1 MLCYNTAMKIA
12 TCAAVRKAE
21 QAAFLSGATDSLA
34 LMDAVVECMWQA
46 VQDAPELQFEPSQ
59 VVVYAG
65 KGNNAGDALGLAA
78 RFRCPIILRAAC
90 GPHEL
95 SPDTQVQLAR
105 IPQHHLAATA
115 PHPRPGTLIIDGLL
129 GSGAKGALREPYTHL
144 VQEMNNLRAAAPRSI
159 LLAVDIP
166 TGLDADTGA
175 AQCPSVQADV
185 SCPIGCV
192 KPGMLADGAENYV
205 GRLLPIPLPGIAIE
219 ACSPDTVLTP
229 AHPGLRIPRRAYSC
243 FKNRAGRVNIVAGS
257 VGYAGAAQMCAE
269 AALAA
274 GAGLVALYCLPDV
287 YPILAARVAPEIMVQ
302 PVRSYADVPT
312 TGAQAWLIGP
322 GLGAPPAANRLAL
335 QQLILRAEGALV
347 LDADALNLAAKL
359 GWTLPPHAILTPHP
373 GEMQRLM
380 STYVPGVQP
389 ATRRETAR
397 LFVQNCPC
405 TLLLKG
411 ARSIITNGT
420 HTFYN
425 STGGPY
431 MACGGQGDVL
441 AGVIAALAAQGMQA
455 FQAATAAAH
464 ACGLAAATA
473 WCHRGSPP
481 SVRPTQLLEFLPRF
495 L

>member
-1 MLCYNTAMKIA
+1 MKIA
-12 TCAAVRKAE
+12 TCTAVREAE
-21 QAAFLSGATDSLA
+21 QAAFQSGVIRSLE

-46 VQDAPELQFEPSQ
+46 VEAAPELPATPAQ

-78 RFRCPIILRAAC
+78 RFNCPLVLRAV
-90 GPHEL
+90 GEL
-95 SPDTQVQLAR
+95 SADTQAQLAR
-105 IPQHHLAATA
+105 IPQQRISTA
-115 PHPRPGTLIIDGLL
+115 PPCPLPHTLIVDGLL
-129 GSGAKGALREPYTHL
+129 GSGAKGALREPYATL
-144 VQEMNNLRAAAPRSI
+144 VQEMNDLRENAPHSL
-159 LLAVDIP
+159 LLAIDIP

-175 AQCPSVQADV
+175 ANTPTVRADV

-192 KPGMLADGAENYV
+192 KPGMLVDGAEDYV
-205 GRLLPIPLPGIAIE
+205 GRLLPIPLPGISIPA
-219 ACSPDTVLTP
+219 ADTATVLCP
-229 AHPGLRIPRRAYSC
+229 QSSGLRLPRRAYSC

-257 VGYAGAAQMCAE
+257 AGYTGAAHMCAE

-287 YPILAARVAPEIMVQ
+287 YPILAARVAPEIMVH

-322 GLGAPPAANRLAL
+322 GLGAPPAADRLAL

-359 GWTLPPHAILTPHP
+359 GWSIPPHAILTPHP
-373 GEMQRLM
+373 GEMKRLLA
-380 STYVPGVQP
+380 TYAPGCT
-389 ATRRETAR
+389 ATTRRDIAR
-397 LFVQNCPC
+397 SFVAACPC
-405 TLLLKG
+405 TLLFKG
-411 ARSIITNGT
+411 ARTLITDGT
-420 HTFYN
+420 RTCYN

-441 AGVIAALAAQGMQA
+441 AGVIAALAAQGMKPH
-455 FQAATAAAH
+455 QAAATGAYT
-464 ACGLAAATA
+464 CGLAAATA
-473 WCHRGSPP
+473 WSQLGYPP
-481 SVRPTQLLEFLPRF
+481 SVRPTQLTQFLPQW

>member
-1 MLCYNTAMKIA
+1 MKIA
-12 TCAAVRKAE
+12 TCVAVRKAE
-21 QAAFLSGATDSLA
+21 QAAFRSGVTDSLS
-34 LMDAVVECMWQA
+34 LMDAVVESMWQA

-65 KGNNAGDALGLAA
+65 KGNNAGDAIGLASK
-78 RFRCPIILRAAC
+78 FNCPIILRAVC
-90 GPHEL
+90 EFVEL
-95 SPDTQVQLAR
+95 SPDTQTQLAR
-105 IPQHHLAATA
+105 IPHHHVADTA
-115 PHPRPGTLIIDGLL
+115 PQPHPGTLIIDGLL
-129 GSGAKGALREPYTHL
+129 GSGAKGVLREPYTRL
-144 VQEMNNLRAAAPRSI
+144 VQEMNNLRATALRSI

-166 TGLDADTGA
+166 TGLDADTGE
-175 AQCPSVQADV
+175 AQYPGVQADV
-185 SCPIGCV
+185 SCPIGSV

-219 ACSPDTVLTP
+219 SCSSDTVLTP
-229 AHPGLRIPRRAYSC
+229 DDSSLRLPRRAYTC
-243 FKNRAGRVNIVAGS
+243 FKNRAGRVNIIAGS
-257 VGYAGAAQMCAE
+257 VGYTGAAQMCAE
-269 AALAA
+269 AALSA

-287 YPILAARVAPEIMVQ
+287 YPILAARVAPEIMVH
-302 PVRSYADVPT
+302 PIRSYADVPT

-322 GLGAPPAANRLAL
+322 GLGAPPAADRLAL

-373 GEMQRLM
+373 GEMKRLL
-380 STYVPGVQP
+380 SSYAPGVLP
-389 ATRRETAR
+389 TTRRETAR

-420 HTFYN
+420 LTCYN

-441 AGVIAALAAQGMQA
+441 AGVIAALAAQGMPS
-455 FQAATAAAH
+455 FQAAAAGAQ
-464 ACGLAAATA
+464 ACGLAAAEA
-473 WCHRGSPP
+473 WCHRGFPP
-481 SVRPTQLLEFLPRF
+481 SVRPTQLLEFLHRF

>member
-1 MLCYNTAMKIA
+1 MLCYNTGMKIA
-12 TCAAVRKAE
+12 TCATVREAE
-21 QAAFLSGATDSLA
+21 QAAFQSGATGSLE

-46 VQDAPELQFEPSQ
+46 VLDAPELQFAPSQ

-65 KGNNAGDALGLAA
+65 KGNNAGDAMGLAA
-78 RFRCPIILRAAC
+78 RFNCPIILRAAC
-90 GPHEL
+90 EPDEF
-95 SPDTQVQLAR
+95 SADTQTQLAR
-105 IPQHHLAATA
+105 IPQQQISRM
-115 PHPRPGTLIIDGLL
+115 HPQPLPGTLILDGLL
-129 GSGAKGALREPYTHL
+129 GSGAKGPLREPYARL
-144 VQEMNNLRAAAPRSI
+144 VQEMNALRAAAPRSI

-175 AQCPSVQADV
+175 AQSPTVQADV

-205 GRLLPIPLPGIAIE
+205 GRLLPIPLPGIDIAP
-219 ACSPDTVLTP
+219 CSADTVLTP
-229 AHPGLRIPRRAYSC
+229 DSSLRLPRRAYSC

-257 VGYAGAAQMCAE
+257 IGYVGAAQMCAE

-287 YPILAARVAPEIMVQ
+287 YPILAARVVPEIMVQ
-302 PVRSYADVPT
+302 PVRSYAEVPT

-380 STYVPGVQP
+380 STYVPGQPP

-397 LFVQNCPC
+397 LFVQTCPC

-420 HTFYN
+420 RTCYN

-441 AGVIAALAAQGMQA
+441 AGVIAALAAQGMQP
-455 FQAATAAAH
+455 FQAASAAAH
-464 ACGLAAATA
+464 ACGLAAAA
-473 WCHRGSPP
+473 DWCLRGFPP
-481 SVRPTQLLEFLPRF
+481 SVRPSRLLEFLPRF

>member
-1 MLCYNTAMKIA
+1 MKIA

-21 QAAFLSGATDSLA
+21 QDAFLSGATDSLA

-65 KGNNAGDALGLAA
+65 KGNNAGDAVGLAA
-78 RFRCPIILRAAC
+78 RFHCPIILRAAC
-90 GPHEL
+90 EPKEL
-95 SPDTQVQLAR
+95 SPDTQEQLAR
-105 IPQHHLAATA
+105 IPHHHVADTA
-115 PHPRPGTLIIDGLL
+115 PRPCPGTLIIDGLL
-129 GSGAKGALREPYTHL
+129 GSGAKGALREPYSRL
-144 VQEMNNLRAAAPRSI
+144 VQEMNALRAATPRGI

-175 AQCPSVQADV
+175 AQCPTVQADV
-185 SCPIGCV
+185 SCSIGCV

-219 ACSPDTVLTP
+219 SCSTDTVLTP
-229 AHPGLRIPRRAYSC
+229 ADSSLRLPRRAYSC
-243 FKNRAGRVNIVAGS
+243 FKNRAGRVNILAGS
-257 VGYAGAAQMCAE
+257 VGYIGAAQMSAE

-287 YPILAARVAPEIMVQ
+287 YPILAARVAPEIMVH
-302 PVRSYADVPT
+302 PVHNYKDVPT

-322 GLGAPPAANRLAL
+322 GLGAPPAADRLAL

-380 STYVPGVQP
+380 SAYVPGVQP

-411 ARSIITNGT
+411 ARSVITDGSQT
-420 HTFYN
+420 AYN

-441 AGVIAALAAQGMQA
+441 AGVIAALTAQGMQP
-455 FQAATAAAH
+455 FQAAASAAH
-464 ACGLAAATA
+464 ACGLAAAAA
-473 WCHRGSPP
+473 WRSLGFPP
-481 SVRPTQLLEFLPRF
+481 SVRPTQLLPILPTFLR
-495 L
+495 

>member
-1 MLCYNTAMKIA
+1 MKIA

-21 QAAFLSGATDSLA
+21 QAAFQSGATDSLA

-46 VQDAPELQFEPSQ
+46 VQEAPELQFEPTQ

-65 KGNNAGDALGLAA
+65 KGNNAGDAVGLAA
-78 RFRCPIILRAAC
+78 RFNCPIILRAAC
-90 GPHEL
+90 EPKEF
-95 SPDTQVQLAR
+95 SPDTQSQLAR
-105 IPQHHLAATA
+105 IPQYLIADTA

-129 GSGAKGALREPYTHL
+129 GSGAKGALRESYTRL
-144 VQEMNNLRAAAPRSI
+144 VQEMNELRAATPRSL

-166 TGLDADTGA
+166 TGLDADSGE
-175 AQCPSVQADV
+175 AQCPTVQADV

-192 KPGMLADGAENYV
+192 KPGMLADGAENYA
-205 GRLLPIPLPGIAIE
+205 GRLLPTPLPGIVIE
-219 ACSPDTVLTP
+219 PCSTDTVLTP
-229 AHPGLRIPRRAYSC
+229 ADSGLRLPRRAYSC

-287 YPILAARVAPEIMVQ
+287 YPILATRVAPEIMVH
-302 PVRSYADVPT
+302 PVRSYAEVPT

-380 STYVPGVQP
+380 STYVPGIHP

-420 HTFYN
+420 HTYYN
-425 STGGPY
+425 SSGGPY

-441 AGVIAALAAQGMQA
+441 AGVIAALAAQGMQP
-455 FQAATAAAH
+455 FQAAAAAAH
-464 ACGLAAATA
+464 ACGLAAAAA
-473 WCHRGSPP
+473 WCKLGFPP
-481 SVRPTQLLEFLPRF
+481 AVRPTQLLPILPTFLR
-495 L
+495 